1 MEFTLLKSCI
11 RGKAGEKAIVHAD
24 DLAVLSRNGVINPDE
39 HLKKA
44 HTPKAEVKAPKKSKA
59 K

>member
-11 RGKAGEKAIVHAD
+11 RGKAGEKAIVHPD
-24 DLAVLSRNGVINPDE
+24 DVAVLSRNGVINPDE

-44 HTPKAEVKAPKKSKA
+44 HTSKAEVKAPKKSKA